1 MGSDDTDMSLRDRVG
16 LRFAETMLYWRG
28 ILPTRELQA
37 FLDVSERTARSLV
50 RGWRQRDMLASHRP
64 GHARGLLPING
75 FEPGPSVTDPNIALS
90 LLLTADL
97 LPGNPFAMTPMAAA
111 GHDLTMTAPLATLAI
126 REIVAAGLAR
136 RPVWLVYAAKTGRQE
151 FVFHPAALVRSRGR
165 YHMRGYRSNGYGE
178 ARRRLSERYVDVVP
192 ARAVEARAV
201 EANHFVDLGDD
212 EEWREFERHSFS
224 LSPKLSDD
232 ERLCYEHEYGIA
244 DRGYLVVEC
253 RRALLPYVRQEL
265 AERRCWRGDGTHVA
279 IWDASGTRWVEGGG

>member
-1 MGSDDTDMSLRDRVG
+1 MSLRDRVG
-16 LRFAETMLYWRG
+16 LRFAKTMLYWRG
-28 ILPTRELQA
+28 ILRTRELQT
-37 FLDVSERTARSLV
+37 FLEVSEGTARSLV
-50 RGWRQRDMLASHRP
+50 RRWRRRDMLAPHRP

-75 FEPGPSVTDPNIALS
+75 FEPGSYVTDPSIALS
-90 LLLTADL
+90 QLLTAHH
-97 LPGNPFAMTPMAAA
+97 LPGNPFAMSPMAAG
-111 GHDLTMTAPLATLAI
+111 GHDLTMIASIATPAI

-165 YHMRGYRSNGYGE
+165 YHMRGYRSDGYAE

-192 ARAVEARAV
+192 ARAVEAHMV
-201 EANHFVDLGDD
+201 DGSHFVDLGDD
-212 EEWREFERHSFS
+212 PEWSEFERHRFF
-224 LSPKLSDD
+224 LSPGLSDD

-244 DRGYLVVEC
+244 DRGYLVIPC

-279 IWDASGTRWVEGGG
+279 IWEASGTRWVEEGG